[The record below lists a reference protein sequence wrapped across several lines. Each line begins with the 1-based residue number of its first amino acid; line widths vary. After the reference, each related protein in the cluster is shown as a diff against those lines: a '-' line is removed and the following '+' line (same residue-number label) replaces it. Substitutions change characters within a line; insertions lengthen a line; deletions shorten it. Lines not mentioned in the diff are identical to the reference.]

1 MIWKKNLFIHLCK
14 QKKKGM
20 KGFMHM
26 QMHCITGQSS
36 SIPFEKET

>member
-1 MIWKKNLFIHLCK
+1 MIWKKIYLSISASK
-14 QKKKGM
+14 KKKGM